1 MNDMIDM
8 EVYEFQYVETQTV
21 YSGVP
26 AKCDIIIVYS
36 MASYID
42 CHKFMLN

>member
-1 MNDMIDM
+1 MN
-8 EVYEFQYVETQTV
+8 FNTWKCKR

-36 MASYID
+36 MASYVD
-42 CHKFMLN
+42 RFVLS

>member
-1 MNDMIDM
+1 MNDIIDM
-8 EVYEFQYVETQTV
+8 EVDEF
-21 YSGVP
+21 SGVP

-42 CHKFMLN
+42 CHKFVLN